1 MTYENVKKALFIA
14 IPILIAVVSIF
25 IISRKVSAPEYTQKY
40 TEVIEANRQS
50 VMKLTASSTAVSVAI
65 SALPGDIGTPI
76 SEKFADL
83 SLGFMAVL
91 CALYLEE
98 FVVIITGLV
107 VFKWMIPTA
116 CILFIIGI
124 LAKKKFLKDTAYK
137 ICVLSLAFILIIP
150 ASIGITKAIRDVY
163 GEKIDE
169 TIDSAELSAG
179 LIQDSIKNGTDDENA
194 GNGLATVLK
203 NLIASGDGIA
213 AGTSEF
219 MRYVEK
225 LLTRFVDAVAILIVT
240 SCIIPILV
248 ILALVWFVKIVF
260 MPNEVFARKS

>member
-1 MTYENVKKALFIA
+1 MTYENMKKALYIA
-14 IPILIAVVSIF
+14 IPILIAVISIF
-25 IISRKVSAPEYTQKY
+25 IISRKVSSPEYTQKY
-40 TEVIEANRQS
+40 TEVCEANRQS
-50 VMKLTASSTAVSVAI
+50 VMMLTASSTAVSVAI

-91 CALYLEE
+91 CALYIEE
-98 FVVIITGLV
+98 FVITITGLV

-116 CILFIIGI
+116 CLLYIIGR
-124 LAKKKFLKDTAYK
+124 LADKKTFKDTAYK
-137 ICVLSLAFILIIP
+137 ICILSLAFILIIP
-150 ASIGITKAIRDVY
+150 ASIKVTSAIRDVY
-163 GEKIDE
+163 GDRIDE
-169 TIDSAELSAG
+169 TISSAELSAG
-179 LIQDSIKNGTDDENA
+179 LIQDSVKDGSDDTA
-194 GNGLATVLK
+194 GNGLAGVMK

-225 LLTRFVDAVAILIVT
+225 LLTRFVDAVALLIVT
-240 SCIIPILV
+240 SCIIPIIV

-260 MPNEVFARKS
+260 MPGEKNGL

>member
-1 MTYENVKKALFIA
+1 MTYENLKKALYIA
-14 IPILIAVVSIF
+14 VPVLIAVISIF
-25 IISRKVSAPEYTQKY
+25 VVARKVSAPEYTAKY
-40 TEVIEANRQS
+40 TEVIEANRES

-98 FVVIITGLV
+98 FLVVITGLV
-107 VFKWMIPTA
+107 VFKWMIPVA
-116 CILFIIGI
+116 CILFIIGR
-124 LAKKKFLKDTAYK
+124 LADKKFLKDTAYK

-150 ASIGITKAIRDVY
+150 ASIGITKAIRNTY
-163 GEKIDE
+163 GDKIDE
-169 TIDSAELSAG
+169 TIDSAELSAD
-179 LIQDSIKNGTDDENA
+179 LIQDSIKNGAEDDEA
-194 GNGLATVLK
+194 GNGLAGVLK

-240 SCIIPILV
+240 SCIIPVLV
-248 ILALVWFVKIVF
+248 ILALVWFVKIIF
-260 MPNEVFARKS
+260 LPGEKR